1 MPMNRKRTL
10 APEVISTFAKLWHFD
25 LARTGSSDGTCIL
38 QAVSWIEYR
47 TLSEEP
53 ACVCPVIAAAARAI
67 NDTLPA
73 RKRQELKPYIPRLI
87 GTVDRNSYAAR
98 YGFLVRRSLLIYA
111 QLILKFYGLS
121 ANAENLDHFTDFRD
135 PEKTVAAIPHYL
147 FRRPSA
153 KMAPA
158 ILLGYASSV
167 AQITEI
173 NRGRRFDG
181 VPPTTAIPAAARYA
195 PRRDRPLIYNM
206 MFNILDGLLAIGKQA
221 KPIRREAVIE
231 AVETFS
237 EKLAARRRGQAT
249 GATLAFVSS
258 GRRASS
264 AASRSAKMLA
274 GSGGA

>member
-1 MPMNRKRTL
+1 MPMNRKRAL
-10 APEVISTFAKLWHFD
+10 APEVISNFARLWRFD
-25 LARTGSSDGTCIL
+25 LARAGSSDGSCIL

-53 ACVCPVIAAAARAI
+53 ACVCPVITAVARAI

-87 GTVDRNSYAAR
+87 GTVDQKSYAAR
-98 YGFLVRRSLLIYA
+98 YDFLVRRSLLIYA
-111 QLILKFYGLS
+111 QLILKFYALT
-121 ANAENLDHFTDFRD
+121 ANAENLDSFTNFSD
-135 PEKTVAAIPHYL
+135 PAKAIGAIPHYL

-167 AQITEI
+167 AQVAAID
-173 NRGRRFDG
+173 RGTRFDG

-206 MFNILDGLLAIGKQA
+206 MFNTLDGLLAIGKQA

-237 EKLAARRRGQAT
+237 ETLAA
-249 GATLAFVSS
+249 
-258 GRRASS
+258 
-264 AASRSAKMLA
+264 
-274 GSGGA
+274 

>member
-1 MPMNRKRTL
+1 MNPRSAL
-10 APEVISTFAKLWHFD
+10 APELFPSFARLWRFH

-53 ACVCPVIAAAARAI
+53 ACVCPVIRAAARTI
-67 NDTLPA
+67 NNSLPA

-87 GTVDRNSYAAR
+87 GTVDPKSYGAR
-98 YGFLVRRSLLIYA
+98 YDFLVRHSLLIYA
-111 QLILKFYGLS
+111 QLILHFYALI
-121 ANAENLDHFTDFRD
+121 ANTENLDTFTDFSD
-135 PEKTVAAIPHYL
+135 PTKTVAAIPHHL

-167 AQITEI
+167 AHVAAID
-173 NRGRRFDG
+173 RGTRFDG
-181 VPPTTAIPAAARYA
+181 PPPTTAILAAARYA

-221 KPIRREAVIE
+221 EPIRRETVIE

-237 EKLAARRRGQAT
+237 ERLAA
-249 GATLAFVSS
+249 
-258 GRRASS
+258 
-264 AASRSAKMLA
+264 
-274 GSGGA
+274 